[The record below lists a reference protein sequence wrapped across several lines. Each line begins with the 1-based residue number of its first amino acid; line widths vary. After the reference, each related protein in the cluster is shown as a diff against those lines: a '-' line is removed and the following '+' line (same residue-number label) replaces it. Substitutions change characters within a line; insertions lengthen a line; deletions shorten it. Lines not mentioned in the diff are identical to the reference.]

1 MIQPNA
7 KNILKTFVFKSTY
20 RDLLN
25 KKTGLLL
32 EDK

>member
-7 KNILKTFVFKSTY
+7 KNILKTFVFKRTY
-20 RDLLN
+20 RDVLN